1 MDTEANLPH
10 HVGQTQQQQ
19 QQQRH
24 GSRWSIASR
33 ASRIVWD
40 WCQDSG
46 YRLLRFILCIVF
58 LCILPAGYSDVRQI
72 LLKLADNTVLESNTN
87 TVLEIFKNEMKRNN
101 TAHFMN
107 LNRTS
112 LINPNNTAYME

>member
-10 HVGQTQQQQ
+10 HVGQTQQQ

-33 ASRIVWD
+33 ASRILWD

-101 TAHFMN
+101 TAHFTN
-107 LNRTS
+107 LNSTR
-112 LINPNNTAYME
+112 LINPNSTAYME